1 MRNSPSAVIGSRTS
15 ANAHHERAQSPL
27 FSFGDNTF
35 LRTADLV
42 KSRTCARDEKTA
54 MSAASS
60 TENTVVGGCEIGK
73 TLEHCSSTMPN
84 VSQYLPFRSA
94 TRGDCFPHGSDAP
107 QLDSNH
113 AYIMLQNLRG
123 IQNTCSRRITQ
134 GLLIVSTTQSVQ
146 LTADVF
152 VTIGQWSK
160 GDIPPA
166 FPVKRGY
173 RPNTAAG
180 GARTFPRLPQIQF

>member
-1 MRNSPSAVIGSRTS
+1 MRNSPSAVIGSGTS

-60 TENTVVGGCEIGK
+60 RENTVVGGCEIGK
-73 TLEHCSSTMPN
+73 TFEHCSSTTPN

-160 GDIPPA
+160 GDIPP
-166 FPVKRGY
+166 FDNCPS
-173 RPNTAAG
+173 
-180 GARTFPRLPQIQF
+180 